1 MKRILLAYS
10 GSAAA
15 AHAFSWLAARDGAEI
30 VTLTLDLGQGKELEA
45 VRDRAL
51 SLGAVRAHVLDV
63 HDTFVRE
70 YLFRALKAW
79 ALSDG
84 PQRLAAA
91 LTRPLIAERLCEVA
105 RIEQTRHVAHT
116 CPEGDERI
124 AVAARALDPELQVIA
139 APRGSTGTPA
149 PPRTAVAP
157 AEPAVVEVG
166 FERGVPVAIN
176 GIVMPPVDL
185 IRSLEIIARA
195 HALDEAL
202 QLLSTAHHHLQQTVA
217 PHGADDLR
225 RRYVGLI
232 ERGDWFAPARR
243 TLDDAVARSQER
255 VSGTVTL
262 KLFEGGCEISG
273 CQLSPPSKRLP
284 VIA

>member
-15 AHAFSWLAARDGAEI
+15 AHAFAWLADRYGADI
-30 VTLTLDLGQGKELEA
+30 VTLTLDLGQGQELEA

-70 YLFRALKAW
+70 FLLPALKAG
-79 ALSDG
+79 ALADG
-84 PQRLAAA
+84 PDRLTAA

-116 CPEGDERI
+116 CPEGDGRI

-139 APRGSTGTPA
+139 ASRGTSEPSA
-149 PPRTAVAP
+149 PPRIAVSP
-157 AEPAVVEVG
+157 AEPAVVEAS

-176 GIVMPPVDL
+176 GIAMPPIDL
-185 IRSLEIIARA
+185 ISSLEIIARA
-195 HALDEAL
+195 HTLGGALHV
-202 QLLSTAHHHLQQTVA
+202 LSAAHHHLQQQVA
-217 PHGADDLR
+217 PDGADDLR
-225 RRYVGLI
+225 RSYVGLI
-232 ERGDWFAPARR
+232 ERGDWFATSRR
-243 TLDDAVARSQER
+243 RLDDAVTRSEER

-262 KLFEGGCEISG
+262 KLFEGECQIAG
-273 CQLSPPSKRLP
+273 CQLSRPSNRLP